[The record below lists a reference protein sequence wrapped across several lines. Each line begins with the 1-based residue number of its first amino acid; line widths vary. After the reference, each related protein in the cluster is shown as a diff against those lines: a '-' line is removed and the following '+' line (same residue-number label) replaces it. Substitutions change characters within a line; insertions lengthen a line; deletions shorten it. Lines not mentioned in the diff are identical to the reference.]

1 MHNFLKKLLGKKEP
15 EVVSIPF
22 DSIPAWLNGREK
34 TARATLESKTG
45 KPKKTIRDIIAD
57 LQKIVDSIKRAEQDP
72 EIHPKLKS
80 IAKNSLP
87 LFVRAMHTSLE
98 RELPEE
104 CEEFYSVA
112 AECLKSCLNSTR
124 GQGRYLQ
131 MVFPEE
137 MKAIRQK
144 IDAIGKE
151 INQITV
157 SLTEFRKEKTLI
169 DAARSAYTA
178 LEDIDADLKKAA
190 GKDQRIAARIR
201 EMTERESAIGQE
213 LAALAS
219 DGRMAEVTG
228 LDSALKEQEKERDSA
243 ARTYAALSM
252 TASHVLRKA
261 EKIAIKQKHPAEI
274 TVLKHTIGFL
284 SDHEIPKVSELR
296 ESLAAA
302 FPIAKRMI
310 DDGEIVLKNKEERAV
325 FSSTL
330 SFGDDICAGCAALK
344 EKENTCRTV
353 QENISLHPLLQKK
366 YSLEREKSQLGAML
380 IKEELAKKE
389 LEEWRDRTNKRVP
402 GLSEEL
408 HKKIGIIL
416 GEGVQLQICDQQQV

>member
-1 MHNFLKKLLGKKEP
+1 MHDLLKKLLGKKEP
-15 EVVSIPF
+15 EAVSIPL
-22 DSIPAWLNGREK
+22 DSIPAWLNGRER
-34 TARATLESKTG
+34 TARAALESKTSI
-45 KPKKTIRDIIAD
+45 PKTTIRQSTAD

-72 EIHPKLKS
+72 AIHPKLKS

-87 LFVRAMHTSLE
+87 LYTRAMHTSLV

-104 CEEFYSVA
+104 SEEFYSAA

-137 MKAIRQK
+137 MKAIRLK
-144 IDAIGKE
+144 IDAIGRE
-151 INQITV
+151 VNQINTP
-157 SLTEFRKEKTLI
+157 LAEFRKEKTLI
-169 DAARSAYTA
+169 DAARSVHSA
-178 LEDIDADLKKAA
+178 LEDIEADLQKAA
-190 GKDQRIAARIR
+190 DKDQRIAARIR
-201 EMTERESAIGQE
+201 EMTERASAIDRE
-213 LAALAS
+213 LAVLAS
-219 DGRMAEVTG
+219 DARTSEVTS
-228 LDSALKEQEKERDSA
+228 LESALKEEETERDSA

-274 TVLKHTIGFL
+274 AVLRQTIGLL
-284 SDHEIPKVSELR
+284 SDHEIPEVNELR

-310 DDGEIVLKNKEERAV
+310 DSGEIALKNKEERAV
-325 FSSTL
+325 FSGSL
-330 SFGDDICAGCAALK
+330 SSGDDICAGCATLR
-344 EKENTCRTV
+344 EKECACHTL
-353 QENISLHPLLQKK
+353 QENLALHPLLQRKK
-366 YSLEREKSQLGAML
+366 SLEREKNQLDAML

-389 LEEWRDRTNKRVP
+389 LEEWRARTHERVP
-402 GLSEEL
+402 ELKGEL

-416 GEGVQLQICDQQQV
+416 GEGVQLQICDRQKV